1 MLTDCFPFFLVFF
14 LTCRQ
19 QTSAQRITFTSPL
32 IFGVAH
38 AHHLHEVINSSRRPG
53 ASYLSTALTPSVILP
68 GLIRT
73 IFQFMY
79 TSLFGFIAAFIYL
92 RTSSLVACIL
102 AHSFCNWMG
111 LPRLLG
117 LVGEAS
123 DHDMLETDVSVSGD
137 STQAGPRSRQL
148 CIIWTSAYY
157 VLLVSGAVMFWK
169 LRWSLTASNLALIQF

>member
-1 MLTDCFPFFLVFF
+1 
-14 LTCRQ
+14 
-19 QTSAQRITFTSPL
+19 
-32 IFGVAH
+32 
-38 AHHLHEVINSSRRPG
+38 
-53 ASYLSTALTPSVILP
+53 
-68 GLIRT
+68 
-73 IFQFMY
+73 MY